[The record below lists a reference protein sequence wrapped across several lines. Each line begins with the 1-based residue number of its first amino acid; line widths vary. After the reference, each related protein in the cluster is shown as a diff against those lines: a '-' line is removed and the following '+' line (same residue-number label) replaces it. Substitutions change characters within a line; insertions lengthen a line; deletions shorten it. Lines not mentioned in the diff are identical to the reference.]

1 MNDEKKRRW
10 HELLKA
16 NLAREL
22 SAPQRAELDGLEA
35 ELEAEDAAAAR
46 SRFLAMMSHEMRTPL
61 NGVAG
66 FADVDG
72 HRHAGPRNLQGL

>member
-35 ELEAEDAAAAR
+35 EL
-46 SRFLAMMSHEMRTPL
+46 
-61 NGVAG
+61 
-66 FADVDG
+66 
-72 HRHAGPRNLQGL
+72 